1 MSRND
6 TTRGSALI
14 MALLVILV
22 LTTIGVGLAYF
33 TSIEDRSS
41 GNTRLQKAGFYA
53 AEAGL
58 RAGEVALSDVVAGNV
73 DPTSLLPSAAE
84 VSATTT
90 SATTY
95 DPPGGGYRA
104 KLLTFNTS
112 FKEKVASQSL
122 DDPNAR
128 LIYTLFIR
136 NNAED
141 VGGAA
146 WQDVDKKVNLVSIGE
161 YVTVD
166 SNGAVVTRGI
176 QKVLEEQVNLKP
188 EGSAAATQKGG
199 QAGGTGSGMKNN

>member
-1 MSRND
+1 MTRNEAR
-6 TTRGSALI
+6 RGSALI

-22 LTTIGVGLAYF
+22 LTTVGIGLAYF
-33 TSIEDRSS
+33 TATEDRSS
-41 GNTRLQKAGFYA
+41 GNARLQKAGFYA

-84 VSATTT
+84 VTATTP
-90 SATTY
+90 SSTTY
-95 DPPGGGYRA
+95 DPPGGGNRA
-104 KLLTFNTS
+104 KLFTFNGS
-112 FKEKVASQSL
+112 YKEKVASQSL

-128 LIYTLFIR
+128 LIYTLWIR
-136 NNAED
+136 NNPED

-146 WQDVDKKVNLVSIGE
+146 WQDVDKKVNLVSVGE

-166 SNGAVVTRGI
+166 GTGAIVSRGI